1 MTGVTGA
8 VTARGE
14 AAERQ
19 PPLLD
24 VRDLV
29 AGYGDTTVLQG
40 VSLTV
45 PAGGVV
51 ALLGPNGAGKTTL
64 LRAVSG
70 LLRPRSGRVYFGGED
85 VTKSRP
91 YRLVRQGMCHI
102 PESHGVYPSLT
113 VRENLVLHSWQR
125 DTKAAVDRAVE
136 HFPFLGRKLSQPAGE
151 LSGGQQQMLAVVRG
165 YIAEPRLVL
174 VDEASMGL
182 APVIVD
188 EIYAFLT
195 SVVTAGTSLLLV
207 EQYVA
212 RALGIAD
219 SVVLLTKGRVVFEG
233 PPSDVK
239 DEVFEHYMGVGTDRS
254 SG

>member
-1 MTGVTGA
+1 MTGA
-8 VTARGE
+8 VGGVTVRRE
-14 AAERQ
+14 AAERP

-70 LLRPRSGRVYFGGED
+70 LLRPRSGRVFFGGED

-212 RALGIAD
+212 RALGLAD

-239 DEVFEHYMGVGTDRS
+239 DEVFEHYMGVGTDGS

>member
-1 MTGVTGA
+1 
-8 VTARGE
+8 
-14 AAERQ
+14 
-19 PPLLD
+19 
-24 VRDLV
+24 
-29 AGYGDTTVLQG
+29 
-40 VSLTV
+40 
-45 PAGGVV
+45 
-51 ALLGPNGAGKTTL
+51 
-64 LRAVSG
+64 
-70 LLRPRSGRVYFGGED
+70 
-85 VTKSRP
+85 
-91 YRLVRQGMCHI
+91 
-102 PESHGVYPSLT
+102 
-113 VRENLVLHSWQR
+113 VLHSWQR

-239 DEVFEHYMGVGTDRS
+239 DEVFEHYMGVGTDGS

>member
-1 MTGVTGA
+1 MTGA
-8 VTARGE
+8 VGGVTVRRE
-14 AAERQ
+14 AAERP

-70 LLRPRSGRVYFGGED
+70 LLRPRSGRVFFGGED

-239 DEVFEHYMGVGTDRS
+239 DEVFEHYMGVGTDGS

>member
-1 MTGVTGA
+1 MTGA
-8 VTARGE
+8 VGGVTVRRE
-14 AAERQ
+14 AAERP

-45 PAGGVV
+45 PPGGVV

-70 LLRPRSGRVYFGGED
+70 LLRPRSGRVFFGGED

-102 PESHGVYPSLT
+102 PESHGVYPSLS
-113 VRENLVLHSWQR
+113 VRENLVLHNWQR

-239 DEVFEHYMGVGTDRS
+239 DEVFEHYMGVGTDGS